1 MNNPNTTYN
10 HAYANGT
17 LTTINNPFLQIENW
31 FNDPFFLG
39 FHDQFARWETNKKTL
54 SSFPPYNVKKIDED
68 NYIVELA
75 VAGYD
80 REDIDIKVEK
90 DTLVIKGGKEN
101 EPETEY
107 LHKGIA
113 GRDFTQTFTL
123 GEYMFVK
130 SASLDNGMLIVKI
143 EREIPEEAKPK
154 TIKIK

>member
-1 MNNPNTTYN
+1 MTHLTQNTGTY
-10 HAYANGT
+10 T
-17 LTTINNPFLQIENW
+17 LTYGNPFSTIDAF

-39 FHDQFARWETNKKTL
+39 FNDQYTRWNTNKKTL

-80 REDIDIKVEK
+80 REDLDIKVEK
-90 DTLVIKGGKEN
+90 DALIIKSEREN
-101 EPETEY
+101 EDKSDY

-113 GRDFTQTFTL
+113 GRNFTQTFTL
-123 GEYMFVK
+123 GEYMVVK
-130 SASLDNGMLIVKI
+130 SASLDNGLLSIKI